1 MQDCFAFCILSGT
14 VATRL
19 SQSEHRVRF
28 LEDPWIFSYS
38 QSQVEQQIQDPRF
51 SHGETN
57 STQLLSQRNTVIIIG
72 RPEPSSR
79 SCSQS
84 YFRFA
89 YCLNH
94 SLYLTLLCFFFFLFF
109 VFCFFLFCFVGIMLW
124 SLFTVQIET
133 TSYIL
138 FNFWFSKV
146 ALLYVAR
153 VSLIKW
159 LYLVIYF
166 DKSNVGLVLEAEVS
180 KTEGRVGQTTN
191 VVIGGTVTDDST
203 NEWLTLDQKV
213 SNSLFLQVIPT
224 FSVIE

>member
-79 SCSQS
+79 SCSKS

-94 SLYLTLLCFFFFLFF
+94 SLYLTLLCFFF
-109 VFCFFLFCFVGIMLW
+109 VFCFFVLFCW
-124 SLFTVQIET
+124 D
-133 TSYIL
+133 
-138 FNFWFSKV
+138 
-146 ALLYVAR
+146 YVMVIIYCPNR
-153 VSLIKW
+153 NN
-159 LYLVIYF
+159 LVYF
-166 DKSNVGLVLEAEVS
+166 
-180 KTEGRVGQTTN
+180 
-191 VVIGGTVTDDST
+191 I
-203 NEWLTLDQKV
+203 
-213 SNSLFLQVIPT
+213 
-224 FSVIE
+224 